1 MFKTIIKWIC
11 PSGKT
16 LAGYAAEGIAK
27 SVNGTNED
35 VRLNVA
41 KYAEYAHEV
50 SEIAEKLS
58 AMALDGKICEN
69 ETKEL
74 KEMIAPIFNKVLELV

>member
-1 MFKTIIKWIC
+1 MFKMIIKLLC
-11 PSGKT
+11 PSGNT
-16 LAGYAAEGIAK
+16 LAGYAADGIAK
-27 SVNGTNED
+27 SVNSTNED
-35 VRLNVA
+35 IRLKVA

-58 AMALDGKICEN
+58 AMALDGKICES

-74 KEMIAPIFNKVLELV
+74 KEMIAPIFDKVLELV